1 MLALLEPKAV
11 YDAKCLRRAMKGLG
25 TDEAVLIEI
34 LCTRTNAEIKEIVA
48 TYKKGQYISVHS
60 CILAVSCISLYFLLF
75 FLYILVYHRVWT

>member
-48 TYKKGQYISVHS
+48 TYKKGQYTSVHS
-60 CILAVSCISLYFLLF
+60 FIFAISCISF
-75 FLYILVYHRVWT
+75 